1 MDTAQIIATIN
12 AEIDRLNQARSLL
25 SDAESIA
32 TASKPGRGR
41 PKGSKN
47 SEPVAAPKKRTM
59 SAEGKAKIAEAQR
72 KRHAAAKKASK

>member
-1 MDTAQIIATIN
+1 MNTQKILAAIDSEIA
-12 AEIDRLNQARSLL
+12 RLSQARILL

-32 TASKPGRGR
+32 TANKPGRGR

-72 KRHAAAKKASK
+72 KRHAAARKASK